1 MSQGWVFN
9 SAKAENI
16 AAHYVTS
23 LNVFIHNN
31 PKVDDFADQ
40 SKIAY
45 QIELLATG
53 GFWGDLKSCTMKVN
67 PFLGSSISGP
77 PETLTG
83 SVANPFSREI
93 FVIKPDSNK
102 TASVRS
108 NRTINQYVKEHS
120 VNLWA
125 FHNKYHHDNGF
136 FPTNPL
142 CIQSSNMY
150 YEAGSLLL
158 KIYAERKM
166 QIKRLNELL
175 QQTSNKRNNAPKNAK
190 FKAIVVLLKFTKQRY
205 AFIKNI
211 CLNNQEVLTKR
222 KELINIYNSVLN
234 NAIKS
239 MNMAKVRK
247 AEEMFS
253 PKKLNIFDEEDNEE
267 DDITSN
273 D

>member
-1 MSQGWVFN
+1 MFN

-16 AAHYVTS
+16 AAHYGKKFVNSLTCMSDNYWFLVTS

-77 PETLTG
+77 PETLTD

-120 VNLWA
+120 
-125 FHNKYHHDNGF
+125 
-136 FPTNPL
+136 
-142 CIQSSNMY
+142 
-150 YEAGSLLL
+150 
-158 KIYAERKM
+158 
-166 QIKRLNELL
+166 
-175 QQTSNKRNNAPKNAK
+175 QTSNGRNNAPKNAK
-190 FKAIVVLLKFTKQRY
+190 LKAIVDLLKFTKQRY
-205 AFIKNI
+205 AFTKNI
-211 CLNNQEVLTKR
+211 RLNNQEMLTKR
-222 KELINIYNSVLN
+222 KELINIYNSVLY

-239 MNMAKVRK
+239 INMAKVRK

-267 DDITSN
+267 DNIISN

>member
-1 MSQGWVFN
+1 M
-9 SAKAENI
+9 
-16 AAHYVTS
+16 
-23 LNVFIHNN
+23 
-31 PKVDDFADQ
+31 
-40 SKIAY
+40 
-45 QIELLATG
+45 LATG

-77 PETLTG
+77 PETLTD

-120 VNLWA
+120 VNLWV

-142 CIQSSNMY
+142 CIQSSNVY

-175 QQTSNKRNNAPKNAK
+175 QQTSNGRNNAPKNAK
-190 FKAIVVLLKFTKQRY
+190 LKAIVDLLKFTKQRY
-205 AFIKNI
+205 AFTKNI
-211 CLNNQEVLTKR
+211 RLNNQEMLTKR
-222 KELINIYNSVLN
+222 KELINIYNSVLY

-239 MNMAKVRK
+239 INMAKVRK

-267 DDITSN
+267 DNIISN